1 MIGKKTFVEKVAN
14 AINNNEIALF
24 VAAGLSAS
32 TGQKNWTQM
41 LTPCANALELE
52 INENSDLYMIAQYYE
67 NEYGKTDLI
76 HMFEKSINKINN
88 NSSYLNS
95 VLDLGF
101 REIWTTNYDTV
112 IEDNLKKRGIISK
125 VIHNDMDLNNFTE
138 GGVHIFKMNGDIT
151 NPHNMVVSKS
161 DLEEYSVSHQLMLTF
176 FKRELVSKSFLFLGY
191 SFTDSL
197 VLNSLS
203 TIKNCLQNA
212 CNTHYTILKNEHSK
226 YFDYFVQDLWKRYN
240 IKALIV
246 EKYDEIPEIIEL
258 INKKVKERKIFVS
271 GSFDTLPYEQ
281 DEFADALCNAL
292 VQNLY
297 NNDYIIL
304 TGMGRKIGNYLAGHA
319 FEYLAQKHFFSIEKK
334 LIMRPFFE
342 KMNFNDK
349 TRHRNKMIEDCQ
361 HAIFLFGKSPSDP
374 ETVINSQGVMEEYKI
389 AKQLKKNIISIPT
402 TGYTAKQIFNEQKSN
417 LVKYPYLEEYIDQLE
432 HEYNPEK
439 ISHIIVNILQDCIED

>member
-112 IEDNLKKRGIISK
+112 IEDNLKKREIISK

-271 GSFDTLPYEQ
+271 GSFDALPYEQ

-319 FEYLAQKHFFSIEKK
+319 FEYLAQKHFFPIEKK

>member
-1 MIGKKTFVEKVAN
+1 MISKKTFVEKVAY

-32 TGQKNWTQM
+32 TGQKNWAQM

-52 INENSDLYMIAQYYE
+52 IKENTDLYMIAQYYE

-76 HMFEKSINKINN
+76 HMFEKNINQINN

-95 VLDLGF
+95 VLNLGF

-125 VIHNDMDLNNFTE
+125 VIHNDMDLNNFTD

-161 DLEEYSVSHQLMLTF
+161 DLEKYAVSHQLMLTF

-212 CNTHYTILKNEHSK
+212 CNIHYTILKNEHSK

-246 EKYDEIPEIIEL
+246 EKYDEIPEIIES
-258 INKKVKERKIFVS
+258 INEKVKEHKVFIS

-319 FEYLAQKHFFSIEKK
+319 FEYLTKNHSFSIEKK

-342 KMNFNDK
+342 KMNINDK
-349 TRHRNKMIEDCQ
+349 THHRNKMIEDCQ
-361 HAIFLFGKSPSDP
+361 YAIFLFGKSPSSSDM
-374 ETVINSQGVMEEYKI
+374 VINSQGVMEEYKI
-389 AKQLKKNIISIPT
+389 AKQLRKNIISIPT
-402 TGYTAKQIFNEQKSN
+402 TGYAAKQIFNEQKN
-417 LVKYPYLEEYIDQLE
+417 NIVEYPYLENYIDQLE

-439 ISHIIVNILQDCIED
+439 ISRLIINILQDCIKV

>member
-32 TGQKNWTQM
+32 TGQKNWAQM

-112 IEDNLKKRGIISK
+112 IEDNLKKREIISK

-203 TIKNCLQNA
+203 MIKNCLQNA

-258 INKKVKERKIFVS
+258 INKKVKARKIFVS
-271 GSFDTLPYEQ
+271 GSFDALPYEQ

>member
-1 MIGKKTFVEKVAN
+1 MISKKSFTEKVAC

-41 LTPCANALELE
+41 LTPCANALGLE

-76 HMFEKSINKINN
+76 HMFEKNINQINN
-88 NSSYLNS
+88 KSSYLNS
-95 VLDLGF
+95 VLNLGF

-112 IEDNLKKRGIISK
+112 IEDNLKKRGTVSK
-125 VIHNDMDLNNFTE
+125 VIHNDMDLNNFTD

-151 NPHNMVVSKS
+151 NPNNMVMSKS
-161 DLEEYSVSHQLMLTF
+161 DLEKYAVSHQLMLTF

-197 VLNSLS
+197 VLDSLS
-203 TIKNCLQNA
+203 TIKNCLQDA

-226 YFDYFVQDLWKRYN
+226 YFEYFVQDLWKRYN

-246 EKYDEIPEIIEL
+246 EKYTEIPKIIKL
-258 INKKVKERKIFVS
+258 INEKIKERKVFIS
-271 GSFDTLPYEQ
+271 GSFDILPYEQ
-281 DEFADALCNAL
+281 DEFADSLCNAL
-292 VQNLY
+292 VHNLY
-297 NNDYIIL
+297 KNNYIIL
-304 TGMGRKIGNYLAGHA
+304 TGMGRKLGNYLAGHA
-319 FEYLAQKHFFSIEKK
+319 FEYLTKRHFFPIEKK

-342 KMNFNDK
+342 KMNLNDK

-361 HAIFLFGKSPSDP
+361 HVIFLFGKSPSAP
-374 ETVINSQGVMEEYKI
+374 EIITNSQGVMEEYEI

-402 TGYTAKQIFNEQKSN
+402 TGYAAKQIFDEQKN
-417 LVKYPYLEEYIDQLE
+417 YIVKYPYLEAYIDQLE
-432 HEYNPEK
+432 HESDPEK
-439 ISHIIVNILQDCIED
+439 IACLIVKILQDCPKD